1 MPEAKSRARAVA
13 RRDDR
18 QLAGDGALA
27 GFVDSVFENPAMSG
41 GVVVMALTAA
51 AIVSNAMFLQNIR
64 HPDPIFSTRPAEVA
78 APPKKMKPAAPPIP
92 RSRADHVGSI
102 APQPIPPPVLDK
114 PTPPPPLPAAQVA
127 ELQKALAGR
136 GLYRGAVDGKFGSQ
150 TRTAIAAFE
159 EQEGLPVTGQ
169 PSRLV
174 LTRAK
179 TPVPPKP
186 AETIVQRTPDPIATR
201 LAEPEDDPIAARTA
215 DPEPAPA
222 APPRVAEPEPAV
234 AMRDPA
240 LPEPA
245 APVRQAAPP
254 RPAVGPSVIEES
266 RYRRVQA
273 ALNDIGYGPVT
284 VDGKPTEET
293 ADAIR
298 RFELDNGLPLQGTA
312 NERVIARLIK
322 IGAIQAN

>member
-64 HPDPIFSTRPAEVA
+64 Q
-78 APPKKMKPAAPPIP
+78 PAAPPIP